1 MKNFMMRG
9 VVFAALLSSLVFPA
23 SAAFSNTDSTNIAN
37 IKSYTYDIKVALT
50 SGTLFSNISAIKT
63 SVANISSTVSSIY
76 TQIQATNNH
85 LSTNN
90 TKTDTG
96 NGYLK
101 NIQDYIGTST
111 TYKTVNG
118 LLQNLLTKQTSIDTN
133 VGSIKT
139 SVASVSTNLDTTNST
154 LGDIKTGTDYLSGIS
169 AKLLKGGWAT
179 ELMQNN
185 IYNKI
190 SGFATEETLSKLGT
204 EATLESTRQTTYNL
218 YSQQLET
225 NRYMERLFN
234 KSQFK
239 YSLWPQSDVTS
250 IDYAYSTA
258 TGALPDIAGQFTNST
273 FLSWASDGTDV
284 VKKTIFGH
292 LENLSDT
299 LASDQDKAIR
309 DSQNDNV
316 SQVQQDF
323 VSGSSS
329 GTSLGNSDFV
339 SLSSVGSSAKDIASL
354 NGQASVG
361 SFTDGLSAADTQ
373 GQCWFSESTRAALD
387 AVTSSIADISLDDS
401 DMYNMGNFAEN
412 YNWVFGGT
420 DR

>member
-9 VVFAALLSSLVFPA
+9 VVLAALLSSLVLPA

-37 IKSYTYDIKVALT
+37 IKTYTYDIKTALT
-50 SGTLFSNISAIKT
+50 SGTLFTNISAIKT
-63 SVANISSTVSSIY
+63 SVANISSSVSSIY

-118 LLQNLLTKQTSIDTN
+118 LLQNLLTKQTSIDSN
-133 VGSIKT
+133 VSSIKT
-139 SVASVSTNLDTTNST
+139 SASTISTKLGTTNTT
-154 LGDIKTGTDYLSGIS
+154 LENIKTGTDYLSGIS
-169 AKLLKGGWAT
+169 DKIVKGGWAT
-179 ELMQNN
+179 EVTQSN

-190 SGFATEETLSKLGT
+190 KGFATEETVAKLGT
-204 EATLESTRQTTYNL
+204 EETLVTLDEDVYQV
-218 YSQQLET
+218 YSEQQET
-225 NRYMERLFN
+225 NRYMERLFST
-234 KSQFK
+234 SQHM
-239 YSLWPQSDVTS
+239 YSPWFQSDVES
-250 IDYAYSTA
+250 LDYSYSTA
-258 TGALPDIAGQFTNST
+258 AGALPDIAAQLTSGS
-273 FLSWASDGTDV
+273 FLTWAADGTDV
-284 VKKTIFGH
+284 VKKTIYSH
-292 LENLSDT
+292 LENLSET

-329 GTSLGNSDFV
+329 GTSLGASDFG
-339 SLSSVGSSAKDIASL
+339 SLSSVGSTAKDIASL

-361 SFTDGLSAADTQ
+361 SFTDGLTAADTQ
-373 GQCWFSESTRAALD
+373 GQGWFSEKTRASLD
-387 AVTSSIADISLDDS
+387 VVTSPAAENSLDDP
-401 DMYNMGNFAEN
+401 DPYNMGNFAEN
-412 YNWVFGGT
+412 YNWVFGGVG
-420 DR
+420 R

>member
-9 VVFAALLSSLVFPA
+9 VVFAALLSSLIFPA

-37 IKSYTYDIKVALT
+37 IKTYTYDIKTALT
-50 SGTLFSNISAIKT
+50 SGTLFTNISAIKT
-63 SVANISSTVSSIY
+63 SVSNISSSVSSIY

-118 LLQNLLTKQTSIDTN
+118 LLQNLLTKQTSIDMS

-139 SVASVSTNLDTTNST
+139 STSSISSKLDSTNST

-169 AKLLKGGWAT
+169 AKVLKGGWAT

-190 SGFATEETLSKLGT
+190 SGFATEDTVSKLGT
-204 EATLESTRQTTYNL
+204 EETLSLIDRSLDSVEARVDELSNYLQPTFYSSKFAENL
-218 YSQQLET
+218 DDEY
-225 NRYMERLFN
+225 F
-234 KSQFK
+234 
-239 YSLWPQSDVTS
+239 DVDSSCIFT
-250 IDYAYSTA
+250 
-258 TGALPDIAGQFTNST
+258 LIAGQ
-273 FLSWASDGTDV
+273 LSEEYYARVNVPMGTDV
-284 VKKTIFGH
+284 RTKTVFSH
-292 LENLSDT
+292 LKNLSET

-309 DSQNDNV
+309 DLQDDNV

-329 GTSLGNSDFV
+329 GTSLGKSDFG
-339 SLSSVGSSAKDIASL
+339 SLSSVGSTAKDIASL

-361 SFTDGLSAADTQ
+361 SFTDGLTAADTQ
-373 GQCWFSESTRAALD
+373 GQGWFSETTRAALD
-387 AVTSSIADISLDDS
+387 AVTSPAAEISLDDS
-401 DMYNMGNFAEN
+401 DPYNMGNFAEN
-412 YNWVFGGT
+412 YIWVFGGAG
-420 DR
+420 R

>member
-37 IKSYTYDIKVALT
+37 IKTYTYDIKTALT
-50 SGTLFSNISAIKT
+50 SGTLFTNISAIKT
-63 SVANISSTVSSIY
+63 SVSNISSSVSSIY

-139 SVASVSTNLDTTNST
+139 STSSISSKLDSTNST

-169 AKLLKGGWAT
+169 AKVLKGGWAT

-190 SGFATEETLSKLGT
+190 SGFATEDTVSKLGT
-204 EATLESTRQTTYNL
+204 EETLSFIDRSLDTVEARVDELSNYLQPTFYSSKFAENL
-218 YSQQLET
+218 DDEY
-225 NRYMERLFN
+225 F
-234 KSQFK
+234 
-239 YSLWPQSDVTS
+239 DVDSSGIFT
-250 IDYAYSTA
+250 
-258 TGALPDIAGQFTNST
+258 LIAGQ
-273 FLSWASDGTDV
+273 LSEEYYARVNVPMGTDV
-284 VKKTIFGH
+284 RTKTVFSH
-292 LENLSDT
+292 LKNLSET

-309 DSQNDNV
+309 DLQDDNV

-329 GTSLGNSDFV
+329 GTSLGKSDFG
-339 SLSSVGSSAKDIASL
+339 SLSSVGSTAKDIASL

-361 SFTDGLSAADTQ
+361 SFTDGLTAADTQ
-373 GQCWFSESTRAALD
+373 GQGWFSETTRAALD
-387 AVTSSIADISLDDS
+387 AVTSPAAEISLDDS
-401 DMYNMGNFAEN
+401 DPYNMGNFAEN
-412 YNWVFGGT
+412 YIWVFGGAG
-420 DR
+420 R

>member
-9 VVFAALLSSLVFPA
+9 VVFAALLSSLVLPV

-37 IKSYTYDIKVALT
+37 IKSYTYDIKTALT
-50 SGTLFSNISAIKT
+50 SGTLFTNISAIKT
-63 SVANISSTVSSIY
+63 SVANISSSVSSIY

-139 SVASVSTNLDTTNST
+139 SASSISSKLDSTNST
-154 LGDIKTGTDYLSGIS
+154 LGDIKIGTDYLSGIS
-169 AKLLKGGWAT
+169 AKVLKGGWAT

-190 SGFATEETLSKLGT
+190 TGFATEETVSKLGT
-204 EATLESTRQTTYNL
+204 EETLSFIDRSVDTIEVRVSDLSNYLQPTFYSSHFADNL
-218 YSQQLET
+218 EDEY
-225 NRYMERLFN
+225 F
-234 KSQFK
+234 
-239 YSLWPQSDVTS
+239 DVDSSGIFT
-250 IDYAYSTA
+250 
-258 TGALPDIAGQFTNST
+258 LIAGQ
-273 FLSWASDGTDV
+273 LSEEYYARVNVPAGTDV
-284 VKKTIFGH
+284 RSKTVFAH
-292 LENLSDT
+292 LKNLSET

-329 GTSLGNSDFV
+329 GTSLGKSDFG
-339 SLSSVGSSAKDIASL
+339 SLYSVGSTAKDIASL

-361 SFTDGLSAADTQ
+361 SFTDGLTAADTQ
-373 GQCWFSESTRAALD
+373 GQGWFSETTRAALD
-387 AVTSSIADISLDDS
+387 AVTSPAAEISLDDP
-401 DMYNMGNFAEN
+401 DPYNMGNFAEN
-412 YNWVFGGT
+412 YIWVFGGAG
-420 DR
+420 R

>member
-9 VVFAALLSSLVFPA
+9 VVLAALLSSLVLPA

-37 IKSYTYDIKVALT
+37 IKTYTYDIKTALT
-50 SGTLFSNISAIKT
+50 SGTLFTNISAIKT
-63 SVANISSTVSSIY
+63 SVANISSSVSSIY
-76 TQIQATNNH
+76 TQIQVTNNH

-133 VGSIKT
+133 VSSIKT
-139 SVASVSTNLDTTNST
+139 SASSISTKLDTTNST
-154 LGDIKTGTDYLSGIS
+154 LSNIKTGTDYLSGIS
-169 AKLLKGGWAT
+169 DKIVKGGWAT
-179 ELMQNN
+179 ELMQTN

-190 SGFATEETLSKLGT
+190 SGFATEATALKLGT
-204 EATLESTRQTTYNL
+204 EETLVAIKTPVTNLNSRFTNYALRMMRLEFDSDSTFARFGESG
-218 YSQQLET
+218 S
-225 NRYMERLFN
+225 
-234 KSQFK
+234 
-239 YSLWPQSDVTS
+239 
-250 IDYAYSTA
+250 YASA
-258 TGALPDIAGQFTNST
+258 DGALAEIHGQLAFES
-273 FLSWASDGTDV
+273 FSPSGFDGQSF
-284 VKKTIFGH
+284 KTVYGH
-292 LENLSDT
+292 LANLSDT
-299 LASDQDKAIR
+299 LASDQDKVIR

-329 GTSLGNSDFV
+329 GTSLGKSDFG
-339 SLSSVGSSAKDIASL
+339 SLSSVGSTAKDIASL

-361 SFTDGLSAADTQ
+361 SFTDGLTAADTQ
-373 GQCWFSESTRAALD
+373 GQGWFSETTRSALD
-387 AVTSSIADISLDDS
+387 AVTSPVAEISFDDP
-401 DMYNMGNFAEN
+401 DPYNMGNFAEN
-412 YNWVFGGT
+412 YNWVFGGA